1 MSEAVKLTKQ
11 EWLSAA
17 ETRAV
22 FAALTVNGGAAR
34 FVGGCVRNALL
45 GTTVADVDIA
55 TPSLPEEVMRRL
67 EAAGIRSIGTG
78 LDHGTVT
85 AVTNK
90 RAFEITTLRRD
101 VATDGR
107 HATVAYTDD
116 WAQDASRRDFTMNAL
131 YADAEGVV
139 YDPVGGLPDL
149 KAGRV
154 RFIGDAATRIKE
166 DYLRILRLFRI
177 HAWYGK
183 GEIDPTA
190 LHACAAARAHIKELS
205 GERIQKEMLRL
216 LAAETP
222 IAVLRAM
229 AASTILSEVLPGDLN
244 FDRLQH
250 LCDADA
256 NNFFDSD
263 AVLRLASFI
272 TGDQQAAAVA
282 TRWRFSNEDRDRLR
296 RLASSD
302 VKIVSYLSVPEL
314 QRTLYRHG
322 QQCVRDLVRLRWAED
337 HKASNGVQWRALLAI
352 VDSWVRPVFPL
363 TGRDVM
369 NAGVPEGP
377 LVGRVKD
384 EVEAWWID
392 SNFIDDP
399 FSIAER
405 LKAVAQA
412 LG

>member
-1 MSEAVKLTKQ
+1 MSESVKVTNQAWLTAPETQSVLAAV
-11 EWLSAA
+11 AG
-17 ETRAV
+17 RD
-22 FAALTVNGGAAR
+22 GAAR

-45 GTTVADVDIA
+45 GVEVADVDIA
-55 TPSLPEEVMRRL
+55 TPLLPDDVMRRL
-67 EAAGIRSIGTG
+67 EAAGIRAIGTG

-107 HATVAYTDD
+107 RATVAYTDD

-131 YADAEGVV
+131 YADAEGNV
-139 YDPVGGLPDL
+139 YDPAGGLADL

-154 RFIGDAATRIKE
+154 RFIGDAPTRIKE

-183 GEIDPTA
+183 GQIDA
-190 LHACAAARAHIKELS
+190 LALQACAAAGGHIKSLS

-216 LAAETP
+216 LQAENPVAA
-222 IAVLRAM
+222 LRAM
-229 AASTILSEVLPGDLN
+229 AASTILSEVLPGDLD
-244 FDRLQH
+244 FDRLQR
-250 LCDADA
+250 LRDVDG
-256 NNFFDSD
+256 NNFFEAD
-263 AVLRLASFI
+263 AILRLAALIPSD
-272 TGDQQAAAVA
+272 GQAAVIAS
-282 TRWRFSNEDRDRLR
+282 RWRLSNDDRDRLR
-296 RLASSD
+296 GLVSSP
-302 VKIVSYLSVPEL
+302 VKIVSYMSVPEL
-314 QRTLYRHG
+314 QRVLYRQG
-322 QQCVRDLVRLRWAED
+322 QQSVRDLVRLRWAED
-337 HKASNGVQWRALLAI
+337 TKASNAVQWRAELAI
-352 VDSWVRPVFPL
+352 VDSWTRPVFPL

-377 LVGRVKD
+377 LVGRVMN
-384 EVEAWWID
+384 EVEQWWID
-392 SNFIDDP
+392 SNFTDDP

-412 LG
+412 LV

>member
-1 MSEAVKLTKQ
+1 MSESVKLTNQ
-11 EWLSAA
+11 AWLTAPETQSVLAA
-17 ETRAV
+17 VAGRD
-22 FAALTVNGGAAR
+22 GAAR

-45 GTTVADVDIA
+45 GVEVADVDIA
-55 TPSLPEEVMRRL
+55 TPLLPDDVMRRL
-67 EAAGIRSIGTG
+67 EAAGIRAIGTG

-107 HATVAYTDD
+107 RATVAYTDD

-131 YADAEGVV
+131 YADAEGNV
-139 YDPVGGLPDL
+139 YDPAGGLADL

-154 RFIGDAATRIKE
+154 RFIGDAPTRIKE

-183 GEIDPTA
+183 GQIDA
-190 LHACAAARAHIKELS
+190 LALQACAAARDHIKSLS

-216 LAAETP
+216 LQAENP
-222 IAVLRAM
+222 IAALRAM
-229 AASTILSEVLPGDLN
+229 AASTILSEVLPGDLD
-244 FDRLQH
+244 FDRLQR
-250 LCDADA
+250 LRDVDG
-256 NNFFDSD
+256 NNFFEAD
-263 AVLRLASFI
+263 AILRLAALIPSD
-272 TGDQQAAAVA
+272 GQAAAIA
-282 TRWRFSNEDRDRLR
+282 SRWRLSNDDRDRLR
-296 RLASSD
+296 GLVSSP
-302 VKIVSYLSVPEL
+302 VKIVSYMSVPEL
-314 QRTLYRHG
+314 QRVLYRQG
-322 QQCVRDLVRLRWAED
+322 QQSVRDLVRLRWAED
-337 HKASNGVQWRALLAI
+337 TKASNAVQWRAELAI
-352 VDSWVRPVFPL
+352 VDSWTRPVFPL

-377 LVGRVKD
+377 LVGRVMN
-384 EVEAWWID
+384 EVEQWWID
-392 SNFIDDP
+392 SNFTDDP

-412 LG
+412 LV